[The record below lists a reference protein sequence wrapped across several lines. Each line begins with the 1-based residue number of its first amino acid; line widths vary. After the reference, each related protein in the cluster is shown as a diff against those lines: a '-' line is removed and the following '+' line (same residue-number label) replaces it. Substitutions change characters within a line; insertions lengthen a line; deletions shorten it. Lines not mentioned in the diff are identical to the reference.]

1 MTFVAWL
8 TTDPTCLDQDN
19 ADVVVLRDE
28 KDVAPG
34 EANEPLFSAVTSVD
48 AADGDHGDA
57 IREAESLLAD
67 AGWRVTGDWEPVP
80 TGYIAAVAAP
90 IPPRPGRP
98 EIGGRFQLRMPD
110 DLRRD
115 LKRVQRDGESLAETA
130 RRMLRRGLEME
141 LVTYTIEVSDDG
153 GRTWYAE
160 KDEATDTVPLD
171 GSTPERL
178 AREILDS
185 RLDDLH
191 SNGGVTGRVRVVVWQ
206 GGEPGHIGSAIA
218 VVEADVLARITR
230 ERKPD
235 MNTYVLVSAITG
247 IYAGGVGHELA
258 DPDCPITWQDLPEDA
273 RRWARDQGYGP
284 DNPDE
289 VIYVVDPDDV
299 DEVPDDLP
307 TYRVTVP
314 ADK

>member
-1 MTFVAWL
+1 MAYVAWL

-34 EANEPLFSAVTSVD
+34 EANEPLFSAVTSVP
-48 AADGDHGDA
+48 AKDGDHGDA

-80 TGYIAAVAAP
+80 TGCVAAVT
-90 IPPRPGRP
+90 RPGRP
-98 EIGGRFQLRMPD
+98 EIGGRFQLRLPA

-130 RRMLRRGLEME
+130 RRMMRRGLEME
-141 LVTYTIEVSDDG
+141 LVTYSIEVSDDG
-153 GRTWYAE
+153 QIWYAE
-160 KDEATDTVPLD
+160 SDESTDTVPLD
-171 GSTPERL
+171 GSTPEDL
-178 AREILDS
+178 AREILAN
-185 RLDDLH
+185 RLDDLK
-191 SNGGVTGRVRVVVWQ
+191 SNGVAVDRLRVVVWQ
-206 GGEPGHIGSAIA
+206 GDEPGYIGSAVA
-218 VVEADVLARITR
+218 VVEADVLAR
-230 ERKPD
+230 

-289 VIYVVDPDDV
+289 VIYVCDPDDV

>member
-34 EANEPLFSAVTSVD
+34 ETNEPLFSAVTSVP
-48 AADGDHGDA
+48 AKDGDHDDA

-80 TGYIAAVAAP
+80 TGCFAAVT
-90 IPPRPGRP
+90 RPGRP
-98 EIGGRFQLRMPD
+98 EIGGRFQLRLPA

-115 LKRVQRDGESLAETA
+115 LKRVQRDRESLAETA
-130 RRMLRRGLEME
+130 RRMMRQEVEQE
-141 LVTYTIEVSDDG
+141 LATYIIEVSDDD
-153 GRTWYAE
+153 GRTWYPE

-171 GSTPERL
+171 GSTPEDL
-178 AREILDS
+178 AREILAN

-191 SNGGVTGRVRVVVWQ
+191 STGVAIDRLRVVVWQ
-206 GGEPGHIGSAIA
+206 GGEPGHIGSATA
-218 VVEADVLARITR
+218 VVEADGT
-230 ERKPD
+230 ERD
-235 MNTYVLVSAITG
+235 YMTTYVLVSAITG
-247 IYAGGVGHELA
+247 IYAGGVGYELA

-289 VIYVVDPDDV
+289 VIYLVDPDDV

-314 ADK
+314 ANK